1 MGKGP
6 GKWQRMILSG
16 LAIQDRFTL
25 QELLGPTFTK
35 VEYNALHRAMLELE
49 GAGRIKVHRFAFGS
63 GGRAWICRF
72 GTTPTREDRHANGGK
87 VTQGELH
94 QHLKDRTRGKEA

>member
-1 MGKGP
+1 MSKGP

-16 LAIQDRFTL
+16 LAIRDRFTI
-25 QELLGPTFTK
+25 QELLGRTFTK
-35 VEYNALHRAMLELE
+35 AEYNALHRAMVELE
-49 GAGRIKVHRFAFGS
+49 DAGRIKVHRFALGS

-72 GTTPTREDRHANGGK
+72 GTRPTIEDRYLNVSR

-94 QHLKDRTRGKEA
+94 QHLKGMING